1 METHNGIKTLLA
13 KTRKEWR
20 KWLEKNHRSEK
31 SVWLII
37 YHKDGPVKTVN
48 YDEAVEEAI
57 CFGWIDSIAHKR
69 DKDSKYQFFAQRKP
83 RSNWSKKNRERA
95 EKMMRE
101 GLMTPSGQQLVDLAR
116 VGTMLEI
123 VAGLEEL
130 EWFGSGPHET
140 YPDRKRGG
148 LIGRWRSTVAE
159 QYVPY
164 IRPQENGGHA
174 DVRWLR
180 LSDGASRSVR
190 IALDRPGQVSA
201 THFRDADLSTA
212 THDVELAPRAETIIH
227 LDAAHRGLGTASC
240 GPDTLPEYLVG
251 PGSYRWRWTLAG

>member
-116 VGTMLEI
+116 KTGTWEALVNVQHAVIPDDLQEMLNKNKKALKNFSEFPPSSKRI
-123 VAGLEEL
+123 IL
-130 EWFGSGPHET
+130 EWILNAKKTET
-140 YPDRKRGG
+140 RKKR
-148 LIGRWRSTVAE
+148 IEETVRLAE
-159 QYVPY
+159 KN
-164 IRPQENGGHA
+164 IKANH
-174 DVRWLR
+174 
-180 LSDGASRSVR
+180 
-190 IALDRPGQVSA
+190 
-201 THFRDADLSTA
+201 
-212 THDVELAPRAETIIH
+212 
-227 LDAAHRGLGTASC
+227 
-240 GPDTLPEYLVG
+240 
-251 PGSYRWRWTLAG
+251 YRQ

>member
-20 KWLEKNHRSEK
+20 KWLEKNHQSAK

-37 YHKDGPVKTVN
+37 YHKDSPVKTVN

-116 VGTMLEI
+116 KTGTWEALVNVQHAVIPDDLQETLNKNKKALKNFSEFPPSSKRI
-123 VAGLEEL
+123 IL
-130 EWFGSGPHET
+130 EWILNA
-140 YPDRKRGG
+140 KK
-148 LIGRWRSTVAE
+148 
-159 QYVPY
+159 
-164 IRPQENGGHA
+164 
-174 DVRWLR
+174 
-180 LSDGASRSVR
+180 
-190 IALDRPGQVSA
+190 
-201 THFRDADLSTA
+201 
-212 THDVELAPRAETIIH
+212 AETRKKRIEETVRLAEKNIKANH
-227 LDAAHRGLGTASC
+227 
-240 GPDTLPEYLVG
+240 
-251 PGSYRWRWTLAG
+251 YRQ